1 MEDNKQK
8 ALTLGNMEAL
18 SNVIATKEEVKK
30 QIQDAGLSGTG
41 AEFATDEEVLALF
54 QEPAPESP
62 TE

>member
-1 MEDNKQK
+1 
-8 ALTLGNMEAL
+8 MEAL